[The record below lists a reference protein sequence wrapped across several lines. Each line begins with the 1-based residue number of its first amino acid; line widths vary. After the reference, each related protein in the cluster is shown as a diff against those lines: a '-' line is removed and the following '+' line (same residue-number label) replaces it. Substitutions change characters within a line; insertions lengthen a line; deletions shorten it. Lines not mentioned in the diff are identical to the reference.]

1 MTKTLERHGLL
12 IFLISILMVT
22 QLRWA
27 ERMDY
32 NDISQRLSAA
42 ILVGILLNWGLE
54 KWLSKLAERS
64 DAEKRQASLTRRIKD
79 ISFTLSFSFLW
90 VGFHMDGQ
98 LGGGIV
104 LLFIIYFFK
113 SNDKARTW
121 LSRFLNSK
129 NFEVE
134 LDETLELPT
143 VKIKGKHDPDNLI
156 AFQYL
161 CVDVSEIFFEM
172 KEKKI
177 KTVQLDLQISNAS
190 NEKMLPL
197 IMAIADSHAI
207 ELNPQRKLPRE
218 N

>member
-1 MTKTLERHGLL
+1 MKEILERHGLL

-32 NDISQRLSAA
+32 NDISQRLSTA

-54 KWLSKLAERS
+54 KWLALLTKKQNSEKLIR
-64 DAEKRQASLTRRIKD
+64 KIKD
-79 ISFTLSFSFLW
+79 LSFTLSFSFLW

-121 LSRFLNSK
+121 LTRFLNSK

-134 LDETLELPT
+134 LDETQELPT

-161 CVDVSEIFFEM
+161 CVDISEIFFEM
-172 KEKKI
+172 KDKKM
-177 KTVQLDLQISNAS
+177 KEVQLDLQATNTT
-190 NEKMLPL
+190 NEQLLPL
-197 IMAIADSHAI
+197 IRAIADSHGI
-207 ELNPQRKLPRE
+207 ELNT
-218 N
+218 

>member
-12 IFLISILMVT
+12 IFFISILMVT

-54 KWLSKLAERS
+54 KWLATLTEKQNPEKLIR
-64 DAEKRQASLTRRIKD
+64 KIKD
-79 ISFTLSFSFLW
+79 LSFTLSFSFLW

-134 LDETLELPT
+134 LDETQELPT

-161 CVDVSEIFFEM
+161 CVDISEIFFEM
-172 KEKKI
+172 KDKKM
-177 KTVQLDLQISNAS
+177 KEVQLDLEIVDAT
-190 NEKMLPL
+190 NEEIMPL
-197 IMAIADSHAI
+197 IQAIADQHGVSLKTFNHTTS
-207 ELNPQRKLPRE
+207 
-218 N
+218 

>member
-1 MTKTLERHGLL
+1 MKEILERHGLL

-64 DAEKRQASLTRRIKD
+64 DAEKQQASLTRRIKD
-79 ISFTLSFSFLW
+79 ISFTLSFSFIW
-90 VGFHMDGQ
+90 VAFHMDAQ
-98 LGGGIV
+98 LGGGII
-104 LLFIIYFFK
+104 LLLIIYFFK
-113 SNDKARTW
+113 SNDKARISLT
-121 LSRFLNSK
+121 RFLNSK

-134 LDETLELPT
+134 LDETQEPPT

-172 KEKKI
+172 KDKKN
-177 KTVQLDLQISNAS
+177 KEV
-190 NEKMLPL
+190 
-197 IMAIADSHAI
+197 
-207 ELNPQRKLPRE
+207 
-218 N
+218 

>member
-1 MTKTLERHGLL
+1 
-12 IFLISILMVT
+12 MVT

-54 KWLSKLAERS
+54 KWLATLTEKQNPEKLIR
-64 DAEKRQASLTRRIKD
+64 KIKD
-79 ISFTLSFSFLW
+79 LSFTLSFSFLW
-90 VGFHMDGQ
+90 VGFHEDGQ

-113 SNDKARTW
+113 SNDKASTW

-134 LDETLELPT
+134 LDETQELPT

-161 CVDVSEIFFEM
+161 CVDISEIFFEM
-172 KEKKI
+172 KDKKM
-177 KTVQLDLQISNAS
+177 KEVQLDLEIVDAT
-190 NEKMLPL
+190 NEEIMPL
-197 IMAIADSHAI
+197 IQAIADQHGVSLKTFNHTT
-207 ELNPQRKLPRE
+207 P
-218 N
+218 

>member
-1 MTKTLERHGLL
+1 MKEILERHGLL

-54 KWLSKLAERS
+54 KWLATLTEKQNPEKLIR
-64 DAEKRQASLTRRIKD
+64 KIKD
-79 ISFTLSFSFLW
+79 LSFTLSFSFLW

-121 LSRFLNSK
+121 LTRFLNSK

-134 LDETLELPT
+134 LDETKEHSMVL
-143 VKIKGKHDPDNLI
+143 IKGKHDPDNLV

-161 CVDVSEIFFEM
+161 CVDLSEIFFEM
-172 KEKKI
+172 KKK
-177 KTVQLDLQISNAS
+177 KMNEVQLDLQVTNTT
-190 NEKMLPL
+190 NEQLLPL
-197 IMAIADSHAI
+197 IRAIADSHGI
-207 ELNPQRKLPRE
+207 ELST
-218 N
+218 

>member
-1 MTKTLERHGLL
+1 MKEILERHGLL

-54 KWLSKLAERS
+54 KWLATLTEKQNPEKLIR
-64 DAEKRQASLTRRIKD
+64 KIKD
-79 ISFTLSFSFLW
+79 LSFTLSFSFLW

-121 LSRFLNSK
+121 LTRFLNSK

-134 LDETLELPT
+134 LDETQELPT

-161 CVDVSEIFFEM
+161 CVDISEIFFEM
-172 KEKKI
+172 KDKKM
-177 KTVQLDLQISNAS
+177 KEVQLDLEIVDAT
-190 NEKMLPL
+190 NEEIMPL
-197 IMAIADSHAI
+197 IQAIAGQHGVSLKTFNHSTS
-207 ELNPQRKLPRE
+207 
-218 N
+218 

>member
-1 MTKTLERHGLL
+1 MKEILERHGLL

-54 KWLSKLAERS
+54 KWLATLTEKQNPEKLIR
-64 DAEKRQASLTRRIKD
+64 KIKD
-79 ISFTLSFSFLW
+79 LSFTLSFSFLW

-134 LDETLELPT
+134 LDETQELPT

-161 CVDVSEIFFEM
+161 CVDISEIFFEM
-172 KEKKI
+172 KDKKI
-177 KTVQLDLQISNAS
+177 KTAQLYLQISNTS

-197 IMAIADSHAI
+197 IMAIADSHGI
-207 ELNPQRKLPRE
+207 ELST
-218 N
+218 

>member
-1 MTKTLERHGLL
+1 MKEILERHGLL

-54 KWLSKLAERS
+54 KWLATLTEKQNPEKLIR
-64 DAEKRQASLTRRIKD
+64 KIKD
-79 ISFTLSFSFLW
+79 LSFTLSFSLLW
-90 VGFHMDGQ
+90 VGFHMDDQ

-121 LSRFLNSK
+121 LTRFLNSK

-134 LDETLELPT
+134 LDETKEHPMVL
-143 VKIKGKHDPDNLI
+143 IKGKHDPDNLV

-161 CVDVSEIFFEM
+161 CVDLSEIFFEM
-172 KEKKI
+172 KKK
-177 KTVQLDLQISNAS
+177 KMNEVQLDLQVTNTT
-190 NEKMLPL
+190 NEQLLPL
-197 IMAIADSHAI
+197 IRAIADSHGI
-207 ELNPQRKLPRE
+207 ELST
-218 N
+218 

>member
-1 MTKTLERHGLL
+1 MKEILERHGLL

-54 KWLSKLAERS
+54 KWLATLTEKQNPEKLIR
-64 DAEKRQASLTRRIKD
+64 KIKD
-79 ISFTLSFSFLW
+79 LSFTLSFSFLW
-90 VGFHMDGQ
+90 VGFHMNGQ

-121 LSRFLNSK
+121 LTHFLNSK

-134 LDETLELPT
+134 LDETQELPT

-161 CVDVSEIFFEM
+161 CVDISEIFFEM
-172 KEKKI
+172 KDKKM
-177 KTVQLDLQISNAS
+177 KEVQLDLEIVDAT
-190 NEKMLPL
+190 NEEIMPL
-197 IMAIADSHAI
+197 IQAIADQHGVSLKTFNHTTS
-207 ELNPQRKLPRE
+207 
-218 N
+218 

>member
-1 MTKTLERHGLL
+1 MKEILERHGLL

-32 NDISQRLSAA
+32 NDINQRLSAA

-54 KWLSKLAERS
+54 KWLATLTEKQNPEKLIR
-64 DAEKRQASLTRRIKD
+64 KIKD
-79 ISFTLSFSFLW
+79 LSFTLSFSFLL

-104 LLFIIYFFK
+104 LLVIIYFFK
-113 SNDKARTW
+113 SNDKSRTW
-121 LSRFLNSK
+121 LTRFLNSK

-134 LDETLELPT
+134 LEETKEHTMVL
-143 VKIKGKHDPDNLI
+143 IKGKHDPDNLV

-161 CVDVSEIFFEM
+161 CVDLSEIFFEM
-172 KEKKI
+172 KDKKN
-177 KTVQLDLQISNAS
+177 KEVQLDLQVTNTT
-190 NEKMLPL
+190 NEQLLPL
-197 IMAIADSHAI
+197 IRSIADSHGI
-207 ELNPQRKLPRE
+207 ELNPPKKIST
-218 N
+218 

>member
-161 CVDVSEIFFEM
+161 CVDISEIFFEM
-172 KEKKI
+172 KDKKM
-177 KTVQLDLQISNAS
+177 KEVQLDLEIVDAT
-190 NEKMLPL
+190 NEEIMPL
-197 IMAIADSHAI
+197 IQAIADQHGVSLKTFNHTTS
-207 ELNPQRKLPRE
+207 
-218 N
+218 

>member
-12 IFLISILMVT
+12 IFFISILMVT

-32 NDISQRLSAA
+32 NDIAQRLSAA
-42 ILVGILLNWGLE
+42 VLIGALLNWGLE
-54 KWLSKLAERS
+54 KWLATLTEKQNPEKLIR
-64 DAEKRQASLTRRIKD
+64 KIKD
-79 ISFTLSFSFLW
+79 LSFTLSFSFLW

-134 LDETLELPT
+134 LDETQELPT
-143 VKIKGKHDPDNLI
+143 VKIKGKHDPDNLT

-177 KTVQLDLQISNAS
+177 KNVQLDLDISNAS

-197 IMAIADSHAI
+197 IQAIGDSHGI
-207 ELNPQRKLPRE
+207 ELNSKNITPT
-218 N
+218 

>member
-1 MTKTLERHGLL
+1 MKEILERHGLL

-54 KWLSKLAERS
+54 KWLATLTEKQNPEKLIR
-64 DAEKRQASLTRRIKD
+64 KIKD
-79 ISFTLSFSFLW
+79 LSFTLSFSFLW
-90 VGFHMDGQ
+90 VAFHMDAQ
-98 LGGGIV
+98 LGGGII
-104 LLFIIYFFK
+104 LLFIIYFLK
-113 SNDKARTW
+113 SNDKARFW
-121 LSRFLNSK
+121 LSRFLKSK

-134 LDETLELPT
+134 LDETQELPT

-161 CVDVSEIFFEM
+161 CVDISEIFFEM
-172 KEKKI
+172 KDKKI
-177 KTVQLDLQISNAS
+177 KTAQLDLQISNAT

-207 ELNPQRKLPRE
+207 ELNPPKKITT
-218 N
+218 